1 MVFGI
6 FTIML
11 AVLPFVLYNQPLGWA
26 YTGDGRD
33 TLNAVFKKTTVY
45 DSIAFDPD
53 AGILN
58 NLAVG
63 FMIAALVFAGL
74 TLLLSLVNI
83 VGRAACAP
91 RVYGAKVAAL
101 FFFLSSL
108 AAVVLLGIDMAQ
120 VYGVKAFG
128 QIFENTVGYGLLITF
143 LSSLFA
149 LIFSPKRIK
158 PSKK

>member
-1 MVFGI
+1 MIFGI

-11 AVLPFVLYNQPLGWA
+11 SVLPFVLYNQPLCWA

-33 TLNAVFKKTTVY
+33 TLNEVFRKTTVY
-45 DSIAFDPD
+45 DAITFEAEN
-53 AGILN
+53 GILR
-58 NLAVG
+58 NLASG
-63 FMIAALVFAGL
+63 FMIATLVFAGL

-83 VGRAACAP
+83 IGRAACAP

-101 FFFLSSL
+101 LFFLSAL
-108 AAVVLLGIDMAQ
+108 TAVVLLGIDMAQ
-120 VYGVKAFG
+120 VYGVKAFS
-128 QIFENTVGYGLLITF
+128 QLFENTVGYGLLITF

-158 PSKK
+158 KAN